1 MEFINNGAH
10 LRSAIDMSESMNAAQ
25 LASRKIKSAK
35 GVRAKLGNRALPST
49 GAFGVNGTQSFQ
61 GQDTSLGSGLFGG
74 GLNASGTFNFSA
86 PVKGISFGS
95 NSETPTPFWGSDA
108 EEDRR
113 TDPTAEEVE
122 RRNKPFRMV
131 DGSAGATSQPFSSSF
146 QRTPLSA
153 LGQPNGISSVQ
164 EAAKPNPFQV
174 SRSQSPAVAPP
185 FNFGATS
192 TQEQQPAS
200 NIFSFGQN
208 SQDPPANNAFR
219 FGTPPAVQGK
229 PAGNIFSFNQPSS
242 QAQPVSTGVSFGSTT
257 TTTTTDKPA
266 SGIFS
271 FGQTSAHPQQPSNSA
286 MSFNPTPA
294 PVNIFGNSNTS
305 NSTPIPNLFGQSNQ
319 QPTSSSNVFSK
330 LNSQATATNGVFGN
344 QNQESATPTKS
355 LFGDTVPKL
364 PSANPFFGGSNQQSA
379 PTSSI
384 FTNLN
389 QTSTSSSSLFG
400 TPKPQPAP
408 SSNVL
413 DVQREEPAPTS
424 NQFSVQKEQSAPTS
438 NLFSAQQDG
447 SAPTGNLFGAQKE
460 QTAPAGNLFG
470 GQKEQPAPTNNLFG
484 SQQLQS
490 TPAGGLFG
498 GAKSS
503 DNPFSGQPGSSSSI
517 FASKPSTSTSSIF
530 RNQAPQSNAPTN
542 FFANLNKPTV
552 QVNNE
557 SADPTRDGTSQ
568 NANSESSA
576 SITVGNISSF
586 GSSLQNGDSTNSPPP
601 SPKPTSAAFQPT
613 LSTFGSADEPEAES
627 ILPSIEVEGPLVDND
642 VLSRL
647 ENETPTQPSTS
658 NIFSSMKPTEAAKAS
673 TTTNAFTDANVA
685 RSSSSP
691 SKSSS
696 NRAPVPV
703 NGTSTTKD
711 NELARLQ
718 NYYSEMG
725 EVPDSVIE
733 EKCPKHFN
741 DAQKI
746 QFFAA
751 YRLRSLNKG
760 IKQYIDGAELGA
772 DFSPAFHH
780 YIERR
785 EEILEACATG
795 LNNLKRKH
803 DELQDE
809 VENQDSSPKKRVKPS
824 ETAGA
829 LQHVPRK
836 SSPLKTQPVLN
847 NVQLD
852 QPTSP
857 EKRSR
862 PEVRQ
867 PSMSPTKKAQP
878 SVNGSITP
886 KAPPPSKPLFPIQQ
900 PTVPAS
906 PSSRGKRKA
915 EVQIDQ
921 RHPTEEE
928 AIGASYSSKWH
939 PPNGSKPGSATSSI
953 FKSILDSTIQPASGS
968 PEKKMFPLN
977 KTQSADNPRF
987 NSIEGLPMPPDSP
1000 FVTSPS
1006 VQPSTPSSVPAI
1018 NMFAPKSDT
1027 QTSSIFPAKPT
1038 DSNLFSATSVNSGS
1052 GQTSSNLF
1060 APGASTQASSLFAP
1074 KAASTSGEASA
1085 SSPSHHLA
1093 PKEGSSTSSIFS
1105 PKPATASTS
1114 IFTAKPTSTP
1124 TASNPFAQKPASA
1137 ATNSASSS
1145 EAEAKTIKPPTFGNA
1160 PTDFLAQFG
1169 QKSKKS
1175 MADAEAE
1182 AMEKAKEEDMDSDED
1197 EAEWEAKYKEKR
1209 AAEKKAMEE
1218 LAKSKRATFVP
1229 GRGFTFD
1236 NAQPAPDA
1244 EKSTGKSIFSQTSA
1258 PFSSGSNLFAHIN
1271 RSEASSP
1278 GAASSRASSVF
1289 DGVGPPKP
1297 APFGSHNIFGHLS
1310 DVDSGADSGRGNDAD
1325 DETTDG
1331 ESADSN
1337 GEQDDE
1343 KKDATYDPS
1352 AEDAAGPGTPGTP
1365 VEETG
1370 PGIASAKKPTT
1381 IFNFNSSNSGTSTPA
1396 SGGSLF
1402 DRISKDPNGNPIRQI
1417 PAENKENAGPGTASI
1432 FSGTIGKPFAGFSQ
1446 KATADENK
1454 SARDNTWKPDSPIR
1468 FGASTTSPPT
1478 VNVTAPTPT
1487 KPTPFAGLFGSNAP
1501 PTPTGSPFAGVFGNS
1516 NSAKPSSPAPF
1527 AGIFGNSGTPK
1538 PASGLFAHLSDN
1550 KPSVGFG
1557 FGSTAGSSL
1566 LPSTAGSTT
1575 TSRATSP
1582 GGTTDGESNNE
1593 NIDPEAEHH
1602 EQIDLTS
1609 GGPGEENEEVLHQVR
1624 AKALKFEPSK
1634 DAGGKSDW
1642 VVKGLGPLRVLKN
1655 KETGSSRVLLRAD
1668 PSGTIVLNKG
1678 ILGNVTYTATGKTL
1692 KLLTAGDGGHGLETW
1707 LLQVKTPAGAEELAG
1722 VLEANKRKE

>member
-1 MEFINNGAH
+1 VEFINSGAH

-35 GVRAKLGNRALPST
+35 GVRAKLGNRALPSA
-49 GAFGVNGTQSFQ
+49 GAFGVNGTQPFQ
-61 GQDTSLGSGLFGG
+61 GQDASSGGGLFGG

-86 PVKGISFGS
+86 PVKGISFGN
-95 NSETPTPFWGSDA
+95 NSETSTPFWGSDA

-122 RRNKPFRMV
+122 RRNKPFRMA
-131 DGSAGATSQPFSSSF
+131 DGSAGASSQPFSSTF

-153 LGQPNGISSVQ
+153 LGQPNGLGSVQ

-208 SQDPPANNAFR
+208 SQAAPANNAFR
-219 FGTPPAVQGK
+219 FGTPPAVQEK
-229 PAGNIFSFNQPSS
+229 PAGNVFSFNQTSS

-271 FGQTSAHPQQPSNSA
+271 FGQTSAHPQQPSSSA

-294 PVNIFGNSNTS
+294 LVNIFGNSNTS
-305 NSTPIPNLFGQSNQ
+305 NSTPVPNLFGQSNQ
-319 QPTSSSNVFSK
+319 QSTSSSNVFSN
-330 LNSQATATNGVFGN
+330 LNSQATVTNGVFSN

-364 PSANPFFGGSNQQSA
+364 PSTNPFFGGSNQQSA

-384 FTNLN
+384 FANLN
-389 QTSTSSSSLFG
+389 QASTSSSSLFG
-400 TPKPQPAP
+400 TAKPQPAP
-408 SSNVL
+408 SSNVFG
-413 DVQREEPAPTS
+413 VQKEQLAPTS
-424 NQFSVQKEQSAPTS
+424 DQFSLQEEQSAPTS
-438 NLFSAQQDG
+438 NLVSAQQDG
-447 SAPTGNLFGAQKE
+447 SVPTGNLFGAQKE
-460 QTAPAGNLFG
+460 QIAPAGNLFG

-490 TPAGGLFG
+490 TPAGSLFG

-503 DNPFSGQPGSSSSI
+503 DNPFSGQLGSSSSI
-517 FASKPSTSTSSIF
+517 FANKPSTSTSSIF
-530 RNQAPQSNAPTN
+530 GDQAPQSNAPTN
-542 FFANLNKPTV
+542 FFANLNKPTA

-557 SADPTRDGTSQ
+557 SADPTTDGTSQ
-568 NANSESSA
+568 NANGES
-576 SITVGNISSF
+576 G
-586 GSSLQNGDSTNSPPP
+586 LQNGDDTNRPPTSPERA
-601 SPKPTSAAFQPT
+601 SAAFQST
-613 LSTFGSADEPEAES
+613 SSTFGSADEPEAES
-627 ILPSIEVEGPLVDND
+627 VLPSIEVEGPLIDND

-647 ENETPTQPSTS
+647 ENETPTQPTTS
-658 NIFSSMKPTEAAKAS
+658 NIFSSMKPTEAAKAP
-673 TTTNAFTDANVA
+673 TNTNAFTNANVA

-696 NRAPVPV
+696 NRAPAPI
-703 NGTSTTKD
+703 NGISTTKD

-733 EKCPKHFN
+733 EKCPKHFS

-795 LNNLKRKH
+795 LNNLKRRH

-809 VENQDSSPKKRVKPS
+809 VENQDSNPKKKVKPS
-824 ETAGA
+824 ETTGA
-829 LQHVPRK
+829 IQHVPRK

-847 NVQLD
+847 SFQLD

-878 SVNGSITP
+878 SVNGSTTP
-886 KAPPPSKPLFPIQQ
+886 KAPPPSNPLFPIQQ
-900 PTVPAS
+900 PVVPAS
-906 PSSRGKRKA
+906 PSPRGKRKA
-915 EVQIDQ
+915 EVQIDK

-928 AIGASYSSKWH
+928 AIEASYSSKWH
-939 PPNGSKPGSATSSI
+939 APNGSKPGSATSSV
-953 FKSILDSTIQPASGS
+953 FKSILDSPSQPASGS
-968 PEKKMFPLN
+968 PEKKMFSLN
-977 KTQSADNPRF
+977 KTQSADKPNFNPGA
-987 NSIEGLPMPPDSP
+987 SLPMPPDSP

-1006 VQPSTPSSVPAI
+1006 AQPSTSSSVPTV
-1018 NMFAPKSDT
+1018 NMFAPKSGT
-1027 QTSSIFPAKPT
+1027 QASSLFPAKPT
-1038 DSNLFSATSVNSGS
+1038 DSILFSATSVNSGT

-1060 APGASTQASSLFAP
+1060 APRASTQASSLP
-1074 KAASTSGEASA
+1074 KAASTPGEASA
-1085 SSPSHHLA
+1085 PSPPHHLA

-1124 TASNPFAQKPASA
+1124 TASNPFAQKPAPA

-1145 EAEAKTIKPPTFGNA
+1145 EAEAKTIKPPTFESA
-1160 PTDFLAQFG
+1160 PTNFLAQFG

-1209 AAEKKAMEE
+1209 AAEKKAVEE

-1229 GRGFTFD
+1229 GKGFTFD

-1244 EKSTGKSIFSQTSA
+1244 EKSAAKSIFNQTSA

-1289 DGVGPPKP
+1289 DGPPKP

-1310 DVDSGADSGRGNDAD
+1310 DVDSGADSGKGNDAD
-1325 DETTDG
+1325 DDTTDG

-1343 KKDATYDPS
+1343 KKDTTYDPS
-1352 AEDAAGPGTPGTP
+1352 AEDAARPGTPGTPGTP

-1432 FSGTIGKPFAGFSQ
+1432 FSGTIGKPFTGFSQ
-1446 KATADENK
+1446 KATTDENK
-1454 SARDNTWKPDSPIR
+1454 SAQDNTWKPDSPIR

-1501 PTPTGSPFAGVFGNS
+1501 PTPTSSPFPGVFGNIG
-1516 NSAKPSSPAPF
+1516 SAKPSSPAPF

-1550 KPSVGFG
+1550 KLSSVGFG
-1557 FGSTAGSSL
+1557 FGSTTGSSL
-1566 LPSTAGSTT
+1566 LPSTVGSAA

-1609 GGPGEENEEVLHQVR
+1609 GGPGEENEEVVHQVR

>member
-1 MEFINNGAH
+1 
-10 LRSAIDMSESMNAAQ
+10 MSESMNAAQ
-25 LASRKIKSAK
+25 LASRKIKTAK
-35 GVRAKLGNRALPST
+35 GVKGKLGNRVLPSAGSF
-49 GAFGVNGTQSFQ
+49 GANGSQSFQ
-61 GQDTSLGSGLFGG
+61 GQNASSSSGGGGGLFGG

-86 PVKGISFGS
+86 PVQGISFGN
-95 NSETPTPFWGSDA
+95 NSETSTPFWGSDA

-113 TDPTAEEVE
+113 ADSTSEEVE
-122 RRNKPFRMV
+122 RRNKPFRV
-131 DGSAGATSQPFSSSF
+131 LDGSTNASPQPFSSTF

-153 LGQPNGISSVQ
+153 LGQPNGLGSVP

-174 SRSQSPAVAPP
+174 SRSQSPAVAAS

-192 TQEQQPAS
+192 MQEQQPAA

-208 SQDPPANNAFR
+208 SQAAPANNSFR
-219 FGTPPAVQGK
+219 FGTPPAVQEK

-242 QAQPVSTGVSFGSTT
+242 QAQPVSTGISFGST

-271 FGQTSAHPQQPSNSA
+271 FGHTSARPQQPSSSA
-286 MSFNPTPA
+286 MNFNPTPA
-294 PVNIFGNSNTS
+294 PVDIFGNSNTS
-305 NSTPIPNLFGQSNQ
+305 NSTPTPNLFAQSNQ
-319 QPTSSSNVFSK
+319 QSMGSSNIFSNP
-330 LNSQATATNGVFGN
+330 NSQTTGTNGIFGN
-344 QNQESATPTKS
+344 QNQQSATPAKS
-355 LFGDTVPKL
+355 LFGDTAPK
-364 PSANPFFGGSNQQSA
+364 PTPTNPFFGGSNQQSA
-379 PTSSI
+379 PTSNI
-384 FTNLN
+384 FANLN
-389 QTSTSSSSLFG
+389 QASTSSSSLFG
-400 TPKPQPAP
+400 TPKAQTAL
-408 SSNVL
+408 SNNVFG
-413 DVQREEPAPTS
+413 VQKEQPAPTS
-424 NQFSVQKEQSAPTS
+424 NQFDGQKEQSTPTN
-438 NLFSAQQDG
+438 NLFNTQQDG
-447 SAPTGNLFGAQKE
+447 STPASNLLGAQKD
-460 QTAPAGNLFG
+460 QAASTGNLFG
-470 GQKEQPAPTNNLFG
+470 GQKEQPPSTNNLFG
-484 SQQLQS
+484 SQQQQS
-490 TPAGGLFG
+490 TPVGTLFG
-498 GAKSS
+498 GAKPAV
-503 DNPFSGQPGSSSSI
+503 NPFGRQPGTNSSI
-517 FASKPSTSTSSIF
+517 FTNKPSTSISSIF
-530 RNQAPQSNAPTN
+530 GNQASQSNAPMN
-542 FFANLNKPTV
+542 FFANLNKSTA

-557 SADPTRDGTSQ
+557 SANPTTDGTSQ
-568 NANSESSA
+568 NANGESGA
-576 SITVGNISSF
+576 SIAARTVSSF
-586 GSSLQNGDSTNSPPP
+586 GSSLQNGDNTNKPPP
-601 SPKPTSAAFQPT
+601 SPKQASAAFQ
-613 LSTFGSADEPEAES
+613 STSSMFGLANEPEAES
-627 ILPSIEVEGPLVDND
+627 VLPSIEVEGPLIDND
-642 VLSRL
+642 VLSKL
-647 ENETPTQPSTS
+647 ENGTPTQPST
-658 NIFSSMKPTEAAKAS
+658 NNLFSSMKPIETQKAPS
-673 TTTNAFTDANVA
+673 NTNAITNANVA

-696 NRAPVPV
+696 NRAPPPV
-703 NGTSTTKD
+703 NGTSTTKS
-711 NELARLQ
+711 NELAKLQ

-733 EKCPKHFN
+733 EKCPRHFN

-803 DELQDE
+803 DDVQDE
-809 VENQDSSPKKRVKPS
+809 AENQESNPKKIKPS
-824 ETAGA
+824 ETRGA
-829 LQHVPRK
+829 IQHVPRK
-836 SSPLKTQPVLN
+836 SSPLKTQPVVN
-847 NVQLD
+847 SIQLD

-862 PEVRQ
+862 PEARQ

-878 SVNGSITP
+878 SVNGSTTP
-886 KAPPPSKPLFPIQQ
+886 KAPPPSKPLFPTHQ
-900 PTVPAS
+900 PAAPSS
-906 PSSRGKRKA
+906 PSLRGKRKA
-915 EVQIDQ
+915 EVQIDKD
-921 RHPTEEE
+921 HPTEEE
-928 AIGASYSSKWH
+928 AIGASHSSKWH
-939 PPNGSKPGSATSSI
+939 APSESKLGSATSSV
-953 FKSILDSTIQPASGS
+953 FKSILDSPSQPASGS
-968 PEKKMFPLN
+968 PEKKVFSLS
-977 KTQSADNPRF
+977 KTQSADKPRF
-987 NSIEGLPMPPDSP
+987 NPFASLPMPPDSP
-1000 FVTSPS
+1000 FATSPS
-1006 VQPSTPSSVPAI
+1006 AKPSASSSAPTT

-1027 QTSSIFPAKPT
+1027 QASSLFPAKPAE
-1038 DSNLFSATSVNSGS
+1038 SNLFGTSSVKSGT

-1060 APGASTQASSLFAP
+1060 APGPSPQTSSLFVP
-1074 KAASTSGEASA
+1074 KEASTSRNPSA
-1085 SSPSHHLA
+1085 PSPSNLFA
-1093 PKEGSSTSSIFS
+1093 PKEGSNTSSIFS
-1105 PKPATASTS
+1105 AKPATASTS
-1114 IFTAKPTSTP
+1114 IFTAKPAST
-1124 TASNPFAQKPASA
+1124 SA
-1137 ATNSASSS
+1137 ATNPFAPKPTSAATISASSS
-1145 EAEAKTIKPPTFGNA
+1145 DVEIKTVKPPTFGSA
-1160 PTDFLAQFG
+1160 PGNFLAQFG

-1182 AMEKAKEEDMDSDED
+1182 AMEKAKDEDMDSDED
-1197 EAEWEAKYKEKR
+1197 EAEWEAKYKGKR
-1209 AAEKKAMEE
+1209 AAEKKTMEE

-1229 GRGFTFD
+1229 GKGFTFD

-1244 EKSTGKSIFSQTSA
+1244 EKSATKSIFNQTSA
-1258 PFSSGSNLFAHIN
+1258 PFSSGSNLFARIN

-1289 DGVGPPKP
+1289 DGLGPPKP

-1310 DVDSGADSGRGNDAD
+1310 DVDSGADSGKGNDAD
-1325 DETTDG
+1325 DDTTDG

-1343 KKDATYDPS
+1343 KKDTTYDPS
-1352 AEDAAGPGTPGTP
+1352 AEDAASPGTPGTP

-1381 IFNFNSSNSGTSTPA
+1381 IFNFNSSNSGASTPA

-1417 PAENKENAGPGTASI
+1417 PAENKENTGPGTASI
-1432 FSGTIGKPFAGFSQ
+1432 FSGTVSKPFAGFGQ

-1454 SARDNTWKPDSPIR
+1454 SAQDNTWKPDSPIR

-1487 KPTPFAGLFGSNAP
+1487 KPTPFTGLFGSNAP
-1501 PTPTGSPFAGVFGNS
+1501 PTPTGSPFAGVFGNTG
-1516 NSAKPSSPAPF
+1516 SAKPSSPAPF
-1527 AGIFGNSGTPK
+1527 AGIFGSSGTPK
-1538 PASGLFAHLSDN
+1538 PASGLFAHLSEN
-1550 KPSVGFG
+1550 KPSTVGFG

-1566 LPSTAGSTT
+1566 LPSTAGSTA

-1634 DAGGKSDW
+1634 DAGGKTDW

-1692 KLLTAGDGGHGLETW
+1692 KLLTAGEGGQGLETW
-1707 LLQVKTPAGAEELAG
+1707 LLQVKTPAGAKELAG